1 MAYRLKPEESLARGI
16 RRIAEEEIDAAL
28 DELNCTGESDSE
40 EVVHDIRK
48 RFKRIRA
55 LLRLARGGL
64 GRRRTDRENA
74 HFRDAGRHVSALRDA
89 AALVEAFDGLIERS
103 GPTAQPEAVGV
114 VRSALVD
121 RKRSAARGGLHE
133 ETALEEVESA
143 VKLGRNRIKHWEI
156 EGGGWDLLRD
166 GVRRIYRAG
175 HRAFRSG
182 DASDEALHEWRKRVK
197 DLWHALEILQP
208 IRPAFTETMADQAH
222 ALADALGDDHDL
234 AVLHQLLR
242 DPREWIGDPEAVAAV
257 LPLIDGRRAEL
268 QRDAHAR
275 GEAVYRESPK
285 IFVARLRAYWRA
297 WRSELEA
304 SRFE

>member
-1 MAYRLKPEESLARGI
+1 MAYQLKPEESLARGI
-16 RRIAEEEIDAAL
+16 RRIAQEEIDSAL
-28 DELNCTGESDSE
+28 DGLSCPDDSDSE
-40 EVVHDIRK
+40 EVVHDVRK

-64 GRRRTDRENA
+64 GRKLADREIA

-89 AALVEAFDGLIERS
+89 AAFVEAFDGLIERC
-103 GPTAQPEAVGV
+103 GPTTHPEAVGV
-114 VRSALVD
+114 VRSALMD
-121 RKRSAARGGLHE
+121 RKRSAPREGLQE

-143 VKLGRNRIKHWEI
+143 VRKGRNRINHWEI

-166 GVRRIYRAG
+166 GIRRIYRAG
-175 HRAFRSG
+175 YRAFRSG

-208 IRPAFTETMADQAH
+208 IRPAFTETLADQAH
-222 ALADALGDDHDL
+222 TLADALGDDHDL
-234 AVLHQLLR
+234 AVLRQILL
-242 DPREWIGDPEAVAAV
+242 DPHEGIGDPDAVSAV

-268 QRDAHAR
+268 QRDARAL